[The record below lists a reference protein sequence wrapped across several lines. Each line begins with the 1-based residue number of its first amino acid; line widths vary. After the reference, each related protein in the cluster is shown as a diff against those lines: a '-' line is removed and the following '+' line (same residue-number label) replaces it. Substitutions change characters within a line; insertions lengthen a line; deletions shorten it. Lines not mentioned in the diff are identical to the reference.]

1 MANNYSLGGYE
12 TFGLFDT
19 KPTAEQEFDQFE
31 TLKLGDT
38 FDGMPDSKTGPSE
51 SKTSQ
56 SSLSNSQIKQGVTA
70 FFDVLAGEMEADAIS
85 KQANFQADIMQLNG
99 QLQMIQAGETLGYG
113 QTVTN
118 RYLTE
123 SGRVLSKQRAAF
135 AQLGQEGGAAA
146 DVVSETKLIQG
157 LNATNIFNQAY
168 QQANNLKFKAQQTM
182 LNAKATREIG
192 NAQARQR
199 RQAGYINAVGTFAS
213 GFASGGY
220 GG

>member
-1 MANNYSLGGYE
+1 MATNYSLGGYE
-12 TFGLFDT
+12 SFDLYNVDKT
-19 KPTAEQEFDQFE
+19 QQEFDQFE
-31 TLKLGDT
+31 TLKLGET
-38 FDGMPDSKTGPSE
+38 FDNMPESTPANKSSSPSN
-51 SKTSQ
+51 T
-56 SSLSNSQIKQGVTA
+56 QIKQGVTA

-118 RYLTE
+118 RYLTQ
-123 SGRVLSKQRAAF
+123 SNKVISSQRAMF
-135 AQLGQEGGAAA
+135 ANLEQEGGAAA
-146 DVVSETKLIQG
+146 DLVNETRLIQG
-157 LNATNIFNQAY
+157 LNDTNIFNQAY
-168 QQANNLKFKAQQTM
+168 QQANNMKFKAQQT
-182 LNAKATREIG
+182 LLQAKETREIG

-220 GG
+220 GGT